1 MTELKPRNDKNQAHG
16 LWCNYYT
23 DGTLQQKGYYIN
35 NNQIGYFIGIDLITC
50 VDTVIAYIK

>member
-1 MTELKPRNDKNQAHG
+1 MKELKPRNDKNQAHG

-35 NNQIGYFIGIDLITC
+35 NNQIIC
-50 VDTVIAYIK
+50 KHH